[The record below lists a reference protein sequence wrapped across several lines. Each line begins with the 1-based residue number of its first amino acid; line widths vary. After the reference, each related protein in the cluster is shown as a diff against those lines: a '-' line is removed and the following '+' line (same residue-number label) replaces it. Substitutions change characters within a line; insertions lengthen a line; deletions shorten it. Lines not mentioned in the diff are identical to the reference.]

1 MECCGGLAQNVI
13 TTIGQAF
20 ELRLKECL
28 RRDPANSSTAAQ
40 DSNAPAPSGPMPAV
54 RGQRRPDDVE
64 YYNDMPGKR
73 PPPPTP
79 TTQPSSSSPPQWPK
93 KDSLSSNLI
102 DFSDA
107 ASSSASR
114 QTHAPSAAA
123 VTSPAGP
130 EYVNGVVA
138 ATTATKTSGFS
149 RANRPDPV
157 GIPPASATSGKD
169 PFDMSKYTGYIM
181 GEIINHLIVMTCFQK
196 APFPHD
202 PQPDLWA
209 SPSRHRQSRFR
220 NRSVKCT
227 ISGCSP
233 IPSGRSKLS

>member
-1 MECCGGLAQNVI
+1 MSHSESHSAGQGRTWNVPQKIMLHLFQVRTCVVMECCGGLAQNVI

-28 RRDPANSSTAAQ
+28 RRDPSNSSTANQ
-40 DSNAPAPSGPMPAV
+40 DSNTQAPSSGPMPAV

-73 PPPPTP
+73 PPP
-79 TTQPSSSSPPQWPK
+79 TTTSTQQPSSSSPPQWSK
-93 KDSLSSNLI
+93 KESLSSNLI

-107 ASSSASR
+107 ASCSASR
-114 QTHAPSAAA
+114 QTHAVPATAV

-138 ATTATKTSGFS
+138 ATTATKPSGFS

-169 PFDMSKYTGYIM
+169 PFDMSKLQFTKS
-181 GEIINHLIVMTCFQK
+181 II
-196 APFPHD
+196 
-202 PQPDLWA
+202 WE
-209 SPSRHRQSRFR
+209 
-220 NRSVKCT
+220 
-227 ISGCSP
+227 
-233 IPSGRSKLS
+233 

>member
-28 RRDPANSSTAAQ
+28 RRDPANSSAAAQ
-40 DSNAPAPSGPMPAV
+40 DSSVQASSVPMPAV

-73 PPPPTP
+73 PPPTA
-79 TTQPSSSSPPQWPK
+79 TQASSSSPPQWSK

-107 ASSSASR
+107 ASCSASR
-114 QTHAPSAAA
+114 QIHAPVATAGA
-123 VTSPAGP
+123 TSTAGP

-138 ATTATKTSGFS
+138 ATTATKPSGFS
-149 RANRPDPV
+149 RENRPDPV
-157 GIPPASATSGKD
+157 GIPLASATSGKD
-169 PFDMSKYTGYIM
+169 PFDMSKLSLVCHIYDFGVFLFINVRFYSKRSFFHATSNGTCGRPCHLAREVASGTGLYRVL
-181 GEIINHLIVMTCFQK
+181 HFHPARLSKMT
-196 APFPHD
+196 P
-202 PQPDLWA
+202 
-209 SPSRHRQSRFR
+209 
-220 NRSVKCT
+220 
-227 ISGCSP
+227 
-233 IPSGRSKLS
+233 

>member
-28 RRDPANSSTAAQ
+28 RRDPNNSSSAAQ
-40 DSNAPAPSGPMPAV
+40 DANVNASAGPMPAV

-73 PPPPTP
+73 PPPT
-79 TTQPSSSSPPQWPK
+79 TTQPSSSSPPQWSK

-102 DFSDA
+102 DFSDS
-107 ASSSASR
+107 ASSPASR
-114 QTHAPSAAA
+114 PTTVPTVGA
-123 VTSPAGP
+123 VGALPTGP

-138 ATTATKTSGFS
+138 ATTSSKSSGFS

-169 PFDMSKYTGYIM
+169 PFDMSEYF
-181 GEIINHLIVMTCFQK
+181 N
-196 APFPHD
+196 
-202 PQPDLWA
+202 
-209 SPSRHRQSRFR
+209 
-220 NRSVKCT
+220 
-227 ISGCSP
+227 
-233 IPSGRSKLS
+233 